1 MPRLPIAAAQFARSI
16 HSTLPLRPPHTQA
29 HEDYCD
35 AADAF
40 KIKPSEVANK
50 RDLLKK
56 GYIIATSRKIVKAYV
71 YGNGDD
77 WSLRQ
82 SMIKAQ
88 SELKTHRI
96 LPTDLHP
103 MVLATY
109 RRGFEMK

>member
-1 MPRLPIAAAQFARSI
+1 MRRHGRFEL
-16 HSTLPLRPPHTQA
+16 
-29 HEDYCD
+29 
-35 AADAF
+35 
-40 KIKPSEVANK
+40 KPSDVAIK
-50 RDLLKK
+50 RELLNK
-56 GYIIATSRKIVKAYV
+56 GYIITTSRKIVKAYV

-82 SMIKAQ
+82 SMIKTQA
-88 SELKTHRI
+88 ELKTHRI